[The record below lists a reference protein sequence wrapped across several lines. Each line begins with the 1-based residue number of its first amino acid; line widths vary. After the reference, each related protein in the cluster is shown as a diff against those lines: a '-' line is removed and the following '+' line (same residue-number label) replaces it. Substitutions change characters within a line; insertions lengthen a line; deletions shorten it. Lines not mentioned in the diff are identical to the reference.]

1 MENDTHTLSTFS
13 FIVFVEFSTSQIPKT
28 SVYRSV
34 YTSSGHLMQGF
45 ISTAKELESNSML
58 RLHLLLHDV
67 ELCSI
72 LHLALISIHL
82 CISVESSTIFNM
94 TYSCEMFKIKRRE
107 SAPGKDV
114 SIKAYADYMS
124 VKFM

>member
-34 YTSSGHLMQGF
+34 YTSSGHLMQDF

-107 SAPGKDV
+107 SASGKDV